1 MVRQRYAQAA
11 AHVGELCRIDIPDDT
26 SHLHGTDERLFGL
39 PQPMALATGFE
50 YTTVEGCVMGR
61 QKIQSGQGGN
71 EFVPDLGERGRLS
84 HVFPR
89 QTVKIR
95 KTEFSRGWTNQV
107 PLQIHDATISNKRD
121 PDRTSAI
128 GTVIGGFKVDRR
140 EVAHTYPLS
149 ICHEPECPV
158 R

>member
-39 PQPMALATGFE
+39 PQSMVLATGVE
-50 YTTVEGCVMGR
+50 YTTVERCVMGR
-61 QKIQSGQGGN
+61 QKIQGGQGGN
-71 EFVPDLGERGRLS
+71 KFVPDLGERGRIS

-95 KTEFSRGWTNQV
+95 KTEFPRRRTNQV

-128 GTVIGGFKVDRR
+128 ATVIGGFKVDRR
-140 EVAHTYPLS
+140 EVVYTYPLS
-149 ICHEPECPV
+149 V
-158 R
+158 